1 MFCHVMTKKCE
12 QDTKIVIN
20 IIIILAPYLC
30 FKAISGIV
38 PNSTTVEGF
47 AIAVILLL
55 KRALSFVPTICVKI
69 QVIDYKIQDTRQ
81 DTRQDLD
88 NQDRYKTRYKSRHKQ
103 VIDGCDI
110 LLMNWNS

>member
-1 MFCHVMTKKCE
+1 MVCVCCVREEYSVLSCHDKKCE

-55 KRALSFVPTICVKI
+55 K
-69 QVIDYKIQDTRQ
+69 
-81 DTRQDLD
+81 
-88 NQDRYKTRYKSRHKQ
+88 
-103 VIDGCDI
+103 
-110 LLMNWNS
+110 

>member
-1 MFCHVMTKKCE
+1 MMVWFVCVVYMRSAVFCHVMTKKCE

-20 IIIILAPYLC
+20 ILIILAPYLC

-55 KRALSFVPTICVKI
+55 K
-69 QVIDYKIQDTRQ
+69 
-81 DTRQDLD
+81 
-88 NQDRYKTRYKSRHKQ
+88 
-103 VIDGCDI
+103 
-110 LLMNWNS
+110 